1 MLVVVACKV
10 RERERERERDSKYN
24 CNLFLLVFTMGFV
37 GWWWGRTVVC
47 VAVAAAC
54 RGIERE

>member
-1 MLVVVACKV
+1 MVACKV

-37 GWWWGRTVVC
+37 GWWWGHTVAC
-47 VAVAAAC
+47 VAVVAAC